1 MTVYVLNTLIVPVDF
16 DTHPQVT
23 VKLKRVSL
31 EEARQLV
38 ERALTGGELVSAI
51 GHQGTAQV
59 LSQLF
64 GIEIPFNRITVYFQP
79 GDEGLHFFLKTRL
92 PEGKV
97 LTAEELKTLD
107 FWLVH
112 SQVL

>member
-1 MTVYVLNTLIVPVDF
+1 MTVYVLNTLVVPVDF
-16 DTHPQVT
+16 DKHAEVV
-23 VKLKRVSL
+23 VKLKRVSI
-31 EEARQLV
+31 EEAKRIV
-38 ERALTGGELVSAI
+38 ETALKESKLVSAV

-59 LSQLF
+59 LTQLLSV
-64 GIEIPFNRITVYFQP
+64 EIPFNRITVYFQP

-97 LTAEELKTLD
+97 LTAEEVKTLE